1 MVSVVYA
8 EEYTICRMFF
18 AQHDNIPLAFSLQV
32 STDGSLSTRLYAL
45 ILFSEIRLERGGEQE
60 GEEGKEMEGE
70 TKGKERQKERQ
81 VVRQR
86 EGENE
91 RAGEIGLTLL
101 AAGWDSRVLPV
112 ELFSVLRTVSLIH
125 LSNISFPER

>member
-45 ILFSEIRLERGGEQE
+45 ILFSEIRLER
-60 GEEGKEMEGE
+60 KE
-70 TKGKERQKERQ
+70 KRWKEKQRGRRNKERQ